1 MKIVIIGAG
10 SNSFGRGV
18 LADLLGEPG
27 RALTDLEVCLVDLN
41 PEALDRMTQFAGL
54 LREHNGSPAAI
65 TSTTDRTQALPGAD
79 YVITAVSIQRMA
91 LWEQDFRV
99 PQAYGVEHVLGE
111 NGGPG
116 ALFHALRS
124 FELVIPICRDIERL
138 CPHALLLNFTN
149 PESRVL
155 HAILHLTQVRAIGLC
170 HGVFG
175 LQRLASRVLDI
186 PEEHLELTS
195 AGLNHI
201 FCGLS
206 IKDKRDGS
214 EHLPR
219 MLKMVQED
227 ETVDVPP
234 LYRELARI
242 WDVLSYPSDDH
253 IGEYF
258 GFAAEFTGRKW
269 HYGQES
275 HPVTGQ
281 QPADSLVARVL
292 RGEVPIAD
300 AAGVSGEVA
309 TAVIAALQREEPLR
323 VAAVNLLNTGP
334 LIDNLPPGAAV
345 EVPALVNRQGIQPL
359 AVGALPETYAA
370 HLRLQCD
377 IVAALTEA
385 YRTRDKRLLLRA
397 LLLDPCMHSIRNA
410 RALLDDMLTLQAAYL
425 PSFS

>member
-1 MKIVIIGAG
+1 MKIVVIGAG

-18 LADLLGEPG
+18 LADLLGAPG
-27 RALTDLEVCLVDLN
+27 QALTDLEVCLVDLN
-41 PEALDRMTQFAGL
+41 PEALDTMTRFAGL
-54 LREHNGSPAAI
+54 LKEHNGSAATI

-79 YVITAVSIQRMA
+79 FVITAVSIQRMA

-99 PQAYGVEHVLGE
+99 PQAYGVKHVLGE

-124 FELVIPICRDIERL
+124 FELIIPVCRDIERL
-138 CPHALLLNFTN
+138 CPNALLLNFTN

-155 HAILHLTQVRAIGLC
+155 HAILTLTNVQAIGLC

-175 LQRLASRVLDI
+175 LQRLASRLLDL

-206 IKDKRDGS
+206 IKDTRDGS

-219 MLKMVQED
+219 MLKLVQED
-227 ETVDVPP
+227 ESVDVPP
-234 LYRELARI
+234 LYRDLARI

-258 GFAAEFTGRKW
+258 GFAEEYTGSKW

-275 HPVTGQ
+275 RAVVAKQAEEG
-281 QPADSLVARVL
+281 LIARVL
-292 RGEVPIAD
+292 KGEVPIAD
-300 AAGVSGEVA
+300 VAGASGEM
-309 TAVIAALQREEPLR
+309 AVTTIAALQQDQPVRL
-323 VAAVNLLNTGP
+323 AAINLLNTGP
-334 LIDNLPPGAAV
+334 LIDNLPAGAAV

-370 HLRLQCD
+370 HLRIQCD
-377 IVAALTEA
+377 IVATLTEA

-410 RALLDDMLTLQAAYL
+410 RALLDDMLKLQAAYL
-425 PSFS
+425 PSFD

>member
-1 MKIVIIGAG
+1 MKIVVIGAG

-18 LADLLGEPG
+18 LADLLGAPG
-27 RALTDLEVCLVDLN
+27 RSLTDLEVCLVDVS
-41 PEALDRMTQFAGL
+41 PEALDTMTRFAGML
-54 LREHNGSPAAI
+54 KEHHGSAATI

-79 YVITAVSIQRMA
+79 FVITAVSIRRMA

-99 PQAYGVEHVLGE
+99 PQAYGVQHVLGE

-124 FELVIPICRDIERL
+124 FELILPVCRDIERL
-138 CPHALLLNFTN
+138 CPEALLLNFTN

-155 HAILHLTQVRAIGLC
+155 HAILTLTQVRAIGLC

-175 LQRLASRVLDI
+175 LQRLASRLLDI

-206 IKDKRDGS
+206 LKDTRDGS

-219 MLKMVQED
+219 MLKLVQED

-234 LYRELARI
+234 LHRELARI

-258 GFAAEFTGRKW
+258 GFAAEFTGHKW

-275 HPVTGQ
+275 HPVTAK
-281 QPADSLVARVL
+281 QPEESVIARVL
-292 RGEVPIAD
+292 KGEVPIAD
-300 AAGVSGEVA
+300 VAGASGEVA

-334 LIDNLPPGAAV
+334 LIDNLPEGAAV
-345 EVPALVNRQGIQPL
+345 EVPALVNREGIEPL
-359 AVGALPETYAA
+359 AVGPLPETFAA

-377 IVAALTEA
+377 IVATLTEA
-385 YRTRDKRLLLRA
+385 YRTRDKRLLLQA
-397 LLLDPCMHSIRNA
+397 LLLDPCLHSIRNA
-410 RALLDDMLTLQAAYL
+410 RALLDDMLKLQAAYL
-425 PSFS
+425 PSFD